1 MRVNP
6 EGRLMTSRRSFLIG
20 LGSIVTS
27 TFVVRARTHARI
39 ACAPLL
45 LAPDASEHT
54 LFAEVFEPEGSS
66 DGNKWR
72 VSLGAPWQD
81 DPPPAPTWRTYLTHR
96 GYDVDRPEDVERLQR
111 ETDVSAKELDE
122 RLPEESWNSL
132 WEHAESPQAK
142 AFALLDR
149 LGIGCGLTCR
159 GLKAGQLAFVDGGWH
174 PGSCER
180 WVEVR
185 DDLSLSLLQASLIEL
200 NRPIRIVVEGG

>member
-1 MRVNP
+1 MI
-6 EGRLMTSRRSFLIG
+6 SRRSFLIG

-27 TFVVRARTHARI
+27 SFVVTARTHARI
-39 ACAPLL
+39 ASAPLL

-72 VSLGAPWQD
+72 VSLGGPWQD
-81 DPPPAPTWRTYLTHR
+81 DPPPAPTWRTYLTDR
-96 GYDVDRPEDVERLQR
+96 GYDLDRPEGLARIRR
-111 ETDVSAKELDE
+111 ETYAPVNALEELVPD
-122 RLPEESWNSL
+122 ESWTSL

-149 LGIGCGLTCR
+149 LGIGCGPTCR

-200 NRPIRIVVEGG
+200 NRPIRVVVEGG